1 MKPRLNFFAA
11 GPAAMQALA
20 SLDQHLAQCGLEAS
34 LMELV
39 RLRASPLS
47 ALLGPLMCLSQWR
60 SRHRVDLRFIRS
72 VRLQGAQR
80 TGLLQRGE

>member
-20 SLDQHLAQCGLEAS
+20 SLDQHLAQCCLEAS

-60 SRHRVDLRFIRS
+60 SRPIAAVQRRRKD
-72 VRLQGAQR
+72 RLPCAIA
-80 TGLLQRGE
+80 